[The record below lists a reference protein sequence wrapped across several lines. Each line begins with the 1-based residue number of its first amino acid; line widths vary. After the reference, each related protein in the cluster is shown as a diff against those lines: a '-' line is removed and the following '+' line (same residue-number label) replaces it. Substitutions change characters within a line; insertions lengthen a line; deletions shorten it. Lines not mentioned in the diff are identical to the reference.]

1 MLKCFNLSPQNLF
14 QIAKTFYAIKLLP
27 FKTSCF
33 IRSSLRVEL
42 VSDNTAGYFPLNF
55 WKKNQNWKLRKKVTS
70 FKSFVWTRTRQFGEL
85 RRPFFAEFLNL
96 FPSQSKQLCKF
107 LTTPKKTFFL
117 KFSHW
122 TLQIQFGQSWI
133 FFRWMSKFFFLRNL
147 KEIETDSFFQKKM
160 CFRNLLTPTQR
171 MQYWHPCLKF

>member
-14 QIAKTFYAIKLLP
+14 QIAKNFYAIKLLP

-42 VSDNTAGYFPLNF
+42 VFDNTAGYFPLNF

-85 RRPFFAEFLNL
+85 RRLFFAEFLNV

-107 LTTPKKTFFL
+107 LTTPKKNIFPQIFPLDTSNTVWTVLNFFSL
-117 KFSHW
+117 NV
-122 TLQIQFGQSWI
+122 QILLPQ
-133 FFRWMSKFFFLRNL
+133 KPKRNW
-147 KEIETDSFFQKKM
+147 
-160 CFRNLLTPTQR
+160 N
-171 MQYWHPCLKF
+171 W